1 MLKCKHL
8 SIKKEKIMNTI
19 SAGEFIKQVAEATG
33 YSQVQVKAIL
43 NAAGEQLK
51 ANLKAG
57 KECHFIGYMNFGI
70 KQRKAQTKLNP
81 FTKEKVKVPACKVPT
96 VKLSASFKQLLKK

>member
-1 MLKCKHL
+1 
-8 SIKKEKIMNTI
+8 MNTI
-19 SAGEFIKQVAEATG
+19 STGDFVKQVAEATG
-33 YSQVQVKAIL
+33 TTQVQVKAIL

-57 KECHFIGYMNFGI
+57 KEMHFIGYMNFGI
-70 KQRKAQTKLNP
+70 KANKAKTMVNP
-81 FTKEKVKVPACKVPT
+81 FTKEKIKVAACKVPT

>member
-1 MLKCKHL
+1 
-8 SIKKEKIMNTI
+8 MNTI

-33 YSQVQVKAIL
+33 CTQVQVKAIL

-51 ANLKAG
+51 ANLKKG
-57 KECHFIGYMNFGI
+57 NEMHFIGYMNFGV
-70 KQRKAQTKLNP
+70 KAEKAKTRLNP
-81 FTKEKVKVPACKVPT
+81 FTGEKIKVPACKKPT